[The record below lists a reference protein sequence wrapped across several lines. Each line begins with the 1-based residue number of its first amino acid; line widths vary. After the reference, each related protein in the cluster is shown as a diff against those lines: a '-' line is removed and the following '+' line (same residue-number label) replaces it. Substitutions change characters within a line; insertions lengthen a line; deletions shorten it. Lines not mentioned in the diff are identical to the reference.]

1 MVGGTS
7 DLLAEGSMMDKMTET
22 DLWLLNEARRLLQ
35 EWIGERVRRPD
46 IRART
51 AEFIARTKDRD

>member
-1 MVGGTS
+1 MPP
-7 DLLAEGSMMDKMTET
+7 DKPTET
-22 DLWLLNEARRLLQ
+22 HLQLLNEARRLLQ

-51 AEFIARTKDRD
+51 AAFIARTKDRDRLPEITQLGSK

>member
-1 MVGGTS
+1 MEKTP
-7 DLLAEGSMMDKMTET
+7 AT
-22 DLWLLNEARRLLQ
+22 DLQLLNEARRLLQ

-51 AEFIARTKDRD
+51 AEFVARTKDR